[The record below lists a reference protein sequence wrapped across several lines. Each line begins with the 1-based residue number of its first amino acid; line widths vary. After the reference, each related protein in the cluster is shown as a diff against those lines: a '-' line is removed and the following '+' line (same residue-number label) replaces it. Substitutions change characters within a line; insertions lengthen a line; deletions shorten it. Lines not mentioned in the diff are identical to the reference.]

1 MNHSAGC
8 CFVVEARL
16 SRHGSAYW
24 DPRQSFPKD
33 HWEECLQV
41 FGNVTVLARTRRS
54 EHSPNGAVLFPVNV
68 SVGEFPHYIG
78 PASAARKSLA
88 LLRASR
94 EWARREKAFVL
105 RIPGFVPSL
114 LWIWIRRYRKP
125 YAVEVLGDPNQVFE
139 VIHHPLRRL
148 WKHLYR
154 RAQRAMIRH
163 AAATL
168 YVSQTLA
175 KLYPADPGH
184 PAVVISDARLTHEV
198 FTRPRIFSAVPKPL
212 RLVHV
217 GNLEQPYK
225 GHEYL
230 LKAIATCKQ
239 NGVPVQAS
247 LVGDGRLRPIYES
260 LSSQLGLA
268 KDVRFHGAVAW
279 GPSLFQIL
287 DEADLFVL
295 CSLTEGL
302 PKALLEA
309 MARGLPAVGSDV
321 GGIPELL
328 TPDALVPP
336 ADARRLAEKIMFL
349 GTNPE
354 ELTRLS
360 ARNFAEASEYRHEKL
375 SRRRIEFYQGFKAVA
390 ERKR

>member
-1 MNHSAGC
+1 MNHSVGC

-16 SRHGSAYW
+16 LRNGSVYW

-33 HWEECLQV
+33 HWEESLQV
-41 FGNVTVLARTRRS
+41 FGNITVLARTQPS
-54 EHSPNGAVLFPVNV
+54 EQSPNGAVLFPAKV
-68 SVGEFPHYIG
+68 SVGEFPYYIG
-78 PASAARKSLA
+78 PAAAARKSLS
-88 LLRASR
+88 LIRAGR
-94 EWARREKAFVL
+94 KWARRENAFVL

-114 LWIWIRRYRKP
+114 VWFWLQRYRKP

-139 VIHHPLRRL
+139 VVGHPLRRL
-148 WKHLYR
+148 WKLLYR
-154 RAQRAMIRH
+154 RAQKSIIRRAT
-163 AAATL
+163 ATM
-168 YVSQTLA
+168 YVSRTLA
-175 KLYPADPGH
+175 RLYPADAGH
-184 PAVVISDARLTHEV
+184 PAAVISDARLTNEV
-198 FTRPRIFSAVPKPL
+198 FTQPRMFSSAPKPL

-230 LKAIATCKQ
+230 LQAVAICRQ
-239 NGVPVQAS
+239 NGLPVQAS
-247 LVGDGRLRPIYES
+247 LVGDGRLRPAYEA
-260 LSSQLGLA
+260 LSGRLGLT

-279 GPSLFQIL
+279 GASLFQIL

-328 TPDALVPP
+328 TPEALVPP
-336 ADARRLAEKIMFL
+336 GDARKLAERIMIL
-349 GTNPE
+349 GTDPG

-375 SRRRIEFYQGFKAVA
+375 SRKRVEFYRCFKAAV
-390 ERKR
+390 ERQR